1 MNEVLRA
8 LDHIELKRAF
18 GDYFGC
24 SIEELYVRESRPLP
38 PNPGLA
44 GDKLICEV
52 SMRSEGRALP
62 PVECWIKRM
71 VTPDHREAHLYRS
84 LHRSQF
90 PLPKFYGH
98 YLDERSREVLLL
110 EYIPRVGHSF
120 ESDEETAEW
129 VSLLARFNAIPLG
142 SVDIE
147 SLVNEDWAAF
157 LISGKVETYFDA
169 VIRYAA
175 DSLIGDELAAFCQAN
190 ESKIRSLPG
199 FAKSLHAVVSDM
211 PKALTNNELH
221 PGWRSDGAL
230 VAFDLHGTSVGPRF
244 LDISKYIGEPE
255 SITIWGISLSP
266 RIKWARIYGRELEAA
281 GGPSV
286 DAESILQESRLVWL
300 VTAFHLAWCLQ
311 VAVDGDIN
319 WSEDRKENKAK
330 ARRIIL
336 AQLASLTEAQGK
348 TLV

>member
-110 EYIPRVGHSF
+110 EYIPRVGHSLSPTRRPPNGF
-120 ESDEETAEW
+120 
-129 VSLLARFNAIPLG
+129 RFWPD
-142 SVDIE
+142 STPFH
-147 SLVNEDWAAF
+147 WA
-157 LISGKVETYFDA
+157 LSISSHWSMRTGQP
-169 VIRYAA
+169 
-175 DSLIGDELAAFCQAN
+175 S
-190 ESKIRSLPG
+190 S
-199 FAKSLHAVVSDM
+199 
-211 PKALTNNELH
+211 
-221 PGWRSDGAL
+221 
-230 VAFDLHGTSVGPRF
+230 SVGRLRP
-244 LDISKYIGEPE
+244 ISM
-255 SITIWGISLSP
+255 
-266 RIKWARIYGRELEAA
+266 R
-281 GGPSV
+281 
-286 DAESILQESRLVWL
+286 
-300 VTAFHLAWCLQ
+300 
-311 VAVDGDIN
+311 
-319 WSEDRKENKAK
+319 
-330 ARRIIL
+330 
-336 AQLASLTEAQGK
+336 
-348 TLV
+348 